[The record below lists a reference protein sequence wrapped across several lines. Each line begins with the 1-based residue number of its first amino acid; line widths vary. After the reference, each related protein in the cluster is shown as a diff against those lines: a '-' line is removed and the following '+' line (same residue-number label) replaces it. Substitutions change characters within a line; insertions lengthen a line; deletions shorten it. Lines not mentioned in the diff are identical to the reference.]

1 MNHSPHV
8 SSGNANAAFG
18 LAPAAPIPSVNPKVI
33 NAIRQNTQFGAIK
46 AIVGSRHAFV
56 KKSKVKRQVPG
67 VVKKD
72 GKPNEIE
79 FDHEELYHREV
90 MNLAPYAHEL
100 SALGMLR
107 WIELGGDLSADTEEE
122 LLAKIHAKYGS
133 NVQMKKAGRIV
144 LYCAES
150 KCEVN
155 VPRVVNSQDANG
167 NWFAESK
174 LVAEIALL
182 SDREPNA
189 DQVA

>member
-1 MNHSPHV
+1 MLV
-8 SSGNANAAFG
+8 SLDRVAEWEDLGFEAVEAG
-18 LAPAAPIPSVNPKVI
+18 
-33 NAIRQNTQFGAIK
+33 IRRNLEEKNRILK
-46 AIVGSRHAFV
+46 
-56 KKSKVKRQVPG
+56 
-67 VVKKD
+67 
-72 GKPNEIE
+72 
-79 FDHEELYHREV
+79 ELYHREV

-189 DQVA
+189 EQDA